1 MAARPRLGPERL
13 SEVLQAA
20 MAVFARAG
28 FHQARM
34 EDIAQE
40 AGLAKGTLY
49 LYFKT
54 KDDLIA
60 AILHRLFSGEL
71 ARWRTCRPSMRPPAS
86 ACSPSPGASP
96 TSSGASPCCCRS
108 GSNSMPWPRAEKGC
122 GSSSRSTSPPTRAP
136 LAALIQQGIDRGEFR
151 AVDAEQA
158 ALTFIALFEGL
169 TLLWAIDPQAITV
182 ETTPEAAVRLLLEGL
197 DARQSGA
204 AERRT
209 HG

>member
-13 SEVLQAA
+13 GEVLQAA
-20 MAVFARAG
+20 TAVFARAG

-49 LYFKT
+49 LYFKN

-71 ARWRTCRPSMRPPAS
+71 HALEELRASDAPARERLLTLTRRLADELKRLSLLLPIWFEFYALAARQ
-86 ACSPSPGASP
+86 
-96 TSSGASPCCCRS
+96 
-108 GSNSMPWPRAEKGC
+108 KGV
-122 GSSSRSTSPPTRAP
+122 RQFFKEYFAAYRVP
-136 LAALIQQGIDRGEFR
+136 LAALIRQGIARGEFR
-151 AVDAEQA
+151 DVDADLA
-158 ALTFIALFEGL
+158 ALTFIALYEGL
-169 TLLWAIDPQAITV
+169 TLLWAVDPQSMAV

-197 DARQSGA
+197 DV
-204 AERRT
+204 RRD
-209 HG
+209 GSWEGG